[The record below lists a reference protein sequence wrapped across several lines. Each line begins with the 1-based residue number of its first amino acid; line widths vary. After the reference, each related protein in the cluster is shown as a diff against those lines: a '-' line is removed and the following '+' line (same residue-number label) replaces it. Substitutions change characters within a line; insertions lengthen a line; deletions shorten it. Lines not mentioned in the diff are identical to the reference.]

1 MRGRRFL
8 DLAREVLLG
17 ATEVHWRGAVI
28 HAYYALMLECRDAQI
43 RWGFPTP
50 QRQNVHATVRLRFV
64 YAGDADL
71 QQISKALDALVQ
83 LRNKAS
89 YHLTSCTEFSSDRH
103 ANLGIQK
110 AASNLALL
118 DAIEADPARLA
129 AAIAS
134 IRP

>member
-17 ATEVHWRGAVI
+17 ATEVHWRGAAI

-50 QRQNVHATVRLRFV
+50 QRQNAHATVRLRFA
-64 YAGDADL
+64 YAGDGDL
-71 QQISKALDALVQ
+71 QKISDALDTLVQ

-89 YHLTSCTEFSSDRH
+89 YQLTSYPEFSSDRRASFGVQLA
-103 ANLGIQK
+103 AN
-110 AASNLALL
+110 NLALL
-118 DAIEADPARLA
+118 DAVEADPARRA